1 MKIAWRK
8 ITVFAFSAILILVVV
23 AIWNPLEPRYQGRSL
38 SSWAKDLNFHPE
50 LAEDP
55 QKNLEIRQK
64 HELAV
69 AAVQHIGV
77 RALPTALK
85 LCRTRDFWI
94 KKKLLWDLPDAL
106 HIDSDNWNISW
117 EWDKQFTGA
126 EIIQALGP
134 VAEPVIPDLI
144 KLFQSPSSSVAQNA
158 VDALNGIG
166 TNAIPPLVEALT
178 SQDERTREYAARAV
192 GSFRA
197 QARAAV
203 PGLLLCLKDKNVITR
218 DNATRSLGQIGQ
230 NASVVVPALASC
242 LGAATNHPSYVL
254 SYALMWSIGRF
265 GTNGQPA
272 VPILE
277 KIIESKQM
285 GYLSALQTLHEIDP
299 RLADVYFKQFGMTNR
314 PISSP

>member
-1 MKIAWRK
+1 MKITWRK

-117 EWDKQFTGA
+117 ESDKQFTGA

-134 VAEPVIPDLI
+134 VARTCYPLTLSNYF
-144 KLFQSPSSSVAQNA
+144 KAQVPLSLKYA
-158 VDALNGIG
+158 ADALNGIG

-197 QARAAV
+197 QAREAV

-218 DNATRSLGQIGQ
+218 DNAVRSLGQIGED
-230 NASVVVPALASC
+230 APVVVPALVSC
-242 LGAATNHPSYVL
+242 LEAATNHPYP

-277 KIIESKQM
+277 KIIESKQWD
-285 GYLSALQTLHEIDP
+285 YLLALKYTFAPPKLTLGW
-299 RLADVYFKQFGMTNR
+299 QMS
-314 PISSP
+314 ISSSSA